1 MRLFKPFLQ
10 PFKALVFVGVFGL
23 ASVSAS
29 ACDWSFGAKESGSG
43 NIESEARNV
52 SRFTGV
58 SLSLPARAE
67 IVQCGSEGI
76 SVAGT
81 GDVAYYGDAGVT
93 QSVAGSGSVKRLGNA
108 PARS

>member
-29 ACDWSFGAKESGSG
+29 ACDWSVGAKESGSG

-52 SRFTGV
+52 SSFTGV

-76 SVAGT
+76 SIETDDNILPLIACRDSYLNLAGRKCLR
-81 GDVAYYGDAGVT
+81 
-93 QSVAGSGSVKRLGNA
+93 KRA
-108 PARS
+108 SARV

>member
-10 PFKALVFVGVFGL
+10 PFKALVLVGVFGL

-52 SRFTGV
+52 SSFKGV
-58 SLSLPARAE
+58 SLSVPAKAE
-67 IVQCGSEGI
+67 IVQRGSEVVSI
-76 SVAGT
+76 ETDDNIPPLIACRDSYLNPQAE
-81 GDVAYYGDAGVT
+81 
-93 QSVAGSGSVKRLGNA
+93 NA
-108 PARS
+108 